1 MSLEVK
7 TGDLVKLIGS
17 AEHRFSTSFGTVI
30 EDAGGRGPNEVNVMM
45 YTGGMGRFT
54 EWIHTTLLEVV
65 FPVGKL

>member
-17 AEHRFSTSFGTVI
+17 AEHRFSASFGTVVGMPPSLT
-30 EDAGGRGPNEVNVMM
+30 DGRVNVMM
-45 YTGGMGRFT
+45 YTGGLGQFT
-54 EWIHTTLLEVV
+54 EWIHTTLLELV